1 MFSKVVSTLL
11 EILAS
16 RAVTRWA
23 HTSVSTLLEIL
34 ECPVCNSSTVISPNG
49 VSTLLEILDCCHSI
63 PLLSRSGGNVSTLL
77 EILAQHLKGLPVDFC
92 LKDHVS
98 TLLEILADVRRDQGR
113 HAVCPVSTLP
123 EILELTTSDRHR
135 FIWQLSFNPS

>member
-77 EILAQHLKGLPVDFC
+77 EILA
-92 LKDHVS
+92 
-98 TLLEILADVRRDQGR
+98 DVRRDQGR